1 MRGRFVED
9 IKGSILVPAGFELL
23 AGHLG
28 GQEQLSGKGTCARV
42 YK

>member
-1 MRGRFVED
+1 MHGRFVED
-9 IKGSILVPAGFELL
+9 LKSSILVRAGFELL
-23 AGHLG
+23 AGYLV